1 MNTNFSLSSNR
12 LVKRLLAL
20 IFLATALGADG
31 RQFEGLVQPFREVV
45 VGSPVQGTV
54 EEHFVRE
61 GDHVEAGQLLS
72 RLFLRIEQLEVERSR
87 SLIEKREFDFRSS
100 QNLFADKL
108 ISEDEALATRT
119 ELDLA
124 RLQLEIAQ
132 ENVRLREIR
141 SPIDGIIVE
150 RLVEDGETVTAPEPI
165 FVVVNIE
172 QVYVQFYIRAEDL
185 RHIHVGQEAQARFPE
200 LDLNDL
206 LTGTVDFIDPRVDAA
221 SGLLRVRVLVENP
234 AHRVKAG
241 VRAIVTLGNTH

>member
-1 MNTNFSLSSNR
+1 MHKITTLSL
-12 LVKRLLAL
+12 VAL
-20 IFLATALGADG
+20 ILSPLSLWSQQRVFD
-31 RQFEGLVQPFREVV
+31 GLVDPFREVTLS
-45 VGSPVQGTV
+45 SPVQSFI

-87 SLIEKREFDFRSS
+87 GLIEKREFDFRGS
-100 QNLFADKL
+100 QNLFADRL
-108 ISEDEALATRT
+108 ISEDEALAARI

-124 RLQLEIAQ
+124 RLQLEIAE

-150 RLVEDGETVTAPEPI
+150 RLVEDGETVTATEPI

-185 RHIHVGQEAQARFPE
+185 RHIRVGQDAQVRFPE
-200 LDLNDL
+200 LDLDGE
-206 LTGTVDFIDPRVDAA
+206 LTGIVDFIDPRVDAA
-221 SGLLRVRVLVENP
+221 SGLLRVRVLVDNP
-234 AHRVKAG
+234 EHRVKAG
-241 VRAIVTLGNTH
+241 VRAVVTLSSTN